1 MFLLPRPIKAQGG
14 KKWGGKQVG
23 KSLQMTW
30 GLGGGI
36 RRMFPTGIE
45 RTWID
50 YLTLETSLRES
61 KLLTSVKPE
70 ECEAIHRDVW

>member
-14 KKWGGKQVG
+14 KKWGGTSRKE
-23 KSLQMTW
+23 LTNDL

-36 RRMFPTGIE
+36 RRMFPVGIE

-50 YLTLETSLRES
+50 YLTLE
-61 KLLTSVKPE
+61 
-70 ECEAIHRDVW
+70 